1 MIKNILLSTLAAS
14 FPMLTVAES
23 IVLNCTTSDGQKAAD
38 LIIDLSNRTMTWS
51 VATYDI
57 VYEDDTYIIAYQRIT
72 DMGGEVWAI
81 DRNTGEYHRGAVGI
95 YYTEIPKPSDQGK
108 FEAITHSGYCRKQQF

>member
-1 MIKNILLSTLAAS
+1 MTKNILLYIFSAL

-23 IVLNCTTSDGQKAAD
+23 IVLKCTTSDGQKAAD
-38 LIIDLSNRTMTWS
+38 LTIDLPNRTMTWS

-57 VYEDDTYIIAYQRIT
+57 VFEDDTYIVAYERIT

-81 DRNTGEYHRGAVGI
+81 DRHTGEYHRGSVGI
-95 YYTEIPKPSDQGK
+95 YYAEIPKPTDQGR
-108 FEAITHSGYCRKQQF
+108 FEANTYSGYCRKQQF